1 MALPCCVHVE
11 QWDHAEWVEADSCAI
26 WYAGAKK
33 ILSQAVVEAWITAL
47 PEWDNQVEAV

>member
-11 QWDHAEWVEADSCAI
+11 QWQDEEWHEADCCAI
-26 WYAGAKK
+26 WYAGLKK
-33 ILSQAVVEAWITAL
+33 IIGRNVAEAWINAL